1 MKKTEA
7 FAKINAMSGVVKL
20 SDIINI
26 ILSIDNFKSDT
37 LDKLNPAKEYL
48 DGILLND
55 IYVDLTY
62 QRKLRLQAVINRLI
76 TSGVFNKDV
85 AGHIDIAVRPDG
97 RKFVWDGF
105 HRCIMAALSA
115 LTKITA
121 SEFIHD
127 KSRSESECRILEAK
141 MFKIRNADQT
151 KMEPGEIFK
160 SEVVYNDETALEQLE
175 LLKKCKLDVEGTNP
189 DVDAYSLG
197 GFGFFK
203 RHWKNYSQNHIVDS
217 ADIIRETFDEVKTL
231 SVQLLFGL
239 AALLDANENDVIV
252 KTVSISEIK
261 DKFKTLVKDNKMK
274 QKDVI
279 GKTIKHF
286 TAHSIAVNILKMGV
300 EDCFNDNGN
309 EVKSLIKYLEID
321 DDDVELLSE

>member
-1 MKKTEA
+1 MKKSEA

-20 SDIINI
+20 SDIIRT

-76 TSGVFNKDV
+76 DSKGFNKDV

-97 RKFVWDGF
+97 RMFVWDGF
-105 HRCIMAALSA
+105 HRCIMA
-115 LTKITA
+115 
-121 SEFIHD
+121 EYIHD
-127 KSRSESECRILEAK
+127 KLFTQTECRVLEAK

-160 SEVVYNDETALEQLE
+160 SEVVYNDKTALDQLE

-197 GFGFFK
+197 GFAFFK
-203 RHWKNYSQNHIVDS
+203 KHWETYSQNHVVDS
-217 ADIIRETFDEVKTL
+217 ANIIRETFDEVKTM

-239 AALLDANENDVIV
+239 AALLDANENDDIV

-261 DKFKTLVKDNKMK
+261 DSFRKIVKDNKMK

-279 GKTIKHF
+279 GKTIRNF
-286 TAHSIAVNILKMGV
+286 VTHSIAVNILRMGV
-300 EDCFNDNGN
+300 QDCFNDNGS
-309 EVKSLIKYLEID
+309 EVKSLIKYLEVD
-321 DDDVELLSE
+321 DDDLELLAA